1 MSIVTRYLKDG
12 KILDTDRAKDSWEGS
27 GGETLHLSAKD
38 RYYSVR
44 PRGIGEPHD
53 SVEVLAAAEAAR
65 WLLMAGL
72 DLPEDLAEFEEDLIE

>member
-1 MSIVTRYLKDG
+1 MARYLKDG
-12 KILDTDRAKDSWEGS
+12 N
-27 GGETLHLSAKD
+27 
-38 RYYSVR
+38 
-44 PRGIGEPHD
+44 